1 MSLMNE
7 VANNYSPGPLVFF
20 ILTLLGFVMGNIII
34 LIKREINVPRY
45 FRYIGIAVFLI
56 YSTFLI
62 LCLNNIYINR
72 FWITLIVIIF
82 VVWFAAKYFPHK
94 KDIDKVVPK

>member
-1 MSLMNE
+1 MKE
-7 VANNYSPGPLVFF
+7 VANSYSLDPWVFF
-20 ILTLLGFVMGNIII
+20 ILVLLGLVMGNIMI

-45 FRYIGIAVFLI
+45 FRYIGITVFLS

-62 LCLNNIYINR
+62 LCLNNIMHFNR
-72 FWITLIVIIF
+72 LWITLIVIIF
-82 VVWFAAKYFPHK
+82 VVWFTVKYLPHK